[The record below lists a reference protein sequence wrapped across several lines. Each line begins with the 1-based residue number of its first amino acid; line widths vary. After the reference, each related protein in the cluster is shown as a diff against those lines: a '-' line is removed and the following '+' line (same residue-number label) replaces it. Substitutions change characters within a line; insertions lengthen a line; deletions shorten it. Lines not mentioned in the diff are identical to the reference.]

1 MSSSSSFLLIIITV
15 ALVTYP
21 LRLVPAVFISKLK
34 LSSFFERLLE
44 LIPYTSL
51 TALVFPGI
59 FYCIGDHIYVAYAGT
74 AAAVVSSFFKAPLSL
89 TVVIAVLTVFALLY
103 V

>member
-1 MSSSSSFLLIIITV
+1 MNSVSFLLIIITV

-34 LSSFFERLLE
+34 LSTFFERLLD

-59 FYCIGDHIYVAYAGT
+59 FYCIGDHTYIAYAGT
-74 AAAVVSSFFKAPLSL
+74 VAAVISSFLRAPLSL
-89 TVVIAVLTVFALLY
+89 TVVIAVVTVFVLL
-103 V
+103 VL